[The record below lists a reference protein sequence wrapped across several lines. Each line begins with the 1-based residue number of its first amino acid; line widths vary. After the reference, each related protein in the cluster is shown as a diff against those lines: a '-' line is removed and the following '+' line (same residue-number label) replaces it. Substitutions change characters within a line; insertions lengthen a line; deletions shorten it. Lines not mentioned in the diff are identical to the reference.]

1 LRQVGRPKKKKASR
15 GRPGPRDKVIS
26 AITTIAPSTHH
37 ITQEVDEYLL
47 PPCTPISAE
56 DIECAVCLR
65 ILERPLQLP
74 CGQLCCTP
82 CLCAWVTHTP
92 TPDPLS
98 CPCCQV
104 THTIHES
111 QLLPPPQV
119 LQKLLDTLRVR
130 CRRCLKIVTAGAH
143 HHLEH
148 LESSCR
154 LHVLADEPVQETSP
168 LRQLLSASSSP
179 QQEVLTIP
187 TRGRVRG
194 PKTVYTFL
202 HTLCGSLL
210 HG

>member
-1 LRQVGRPKKKKASR
+1 MAQDFHNSQLSQHCRVCGSSFGSGDTTYSVADHIASLQAAFQLLVR
-15 GRPGPRDKVIS
+15 RSSGIPMF
-26 AITTIAPSTHH
+26 H

-179 QQEVLTIP
+179 QQEVLTI
-187 TRGRVRG
+187 
-194 PKTVYTFL
+194 
-202 HTLCGSLL
+202 

>member
-1 LRQVGRPKKKKASR
+1 MRQVGRPKKKKASR
-15 GRPGPRDKVIS
+15 GRPSPRDKVIS

-119 LQKLLDTLRVR
+119 LQKLLDTL
-130 CRRCLKIVTAGAH
+130 
-143 HHLEH
+143 EH

-179 QQEVLTIP
+179 QQEVLTI
-187 TRGRVRG
+187 
-194 PKTVYTFL
+194 
-202 HTLCGSLL
+202 